1 MPKNRTANTNL
12 NNKTLSLVGIN
23 KINSRTNLQKNSIT
37 GSMNLQSEL
46 LQNANEG
53 SEQAQNIDSLKNALQ
68 QISNEIEIYLQNN
81 KLSSTIQNDTNK
93 R

>member
-1 MPKNRTANTNL
+1 MPKNRMANTNL

-23 KINSRTNLQKNSIT
+23 KVNSTTNLQKNSVT
-37 GSMNLQSEL
+37 GSMNLQPEL

-53 SEQAQNIDSLKNALQ
+53 NGQAQNIDSLKNALQ
-68 QISNEIEIYLQNN
+68 QISNELEIYLQNN